1 MIAEGQGKDLS
12 TNRLSTFCGY
22 GLCPRQLSGDLDLDD
37 EIGAHE
43 TEASFQVAAGGAVP
57 A

>member
-43 TEASFQVAAGGAVP
+43 TEASFQVAAGGAAP